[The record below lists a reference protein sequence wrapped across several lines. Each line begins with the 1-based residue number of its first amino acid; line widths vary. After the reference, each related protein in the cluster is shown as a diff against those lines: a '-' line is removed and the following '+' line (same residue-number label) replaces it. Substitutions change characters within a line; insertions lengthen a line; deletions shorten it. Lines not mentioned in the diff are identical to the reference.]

1 MKKRRSTLSVLGM
14 LVTLGI
20 VYGDIGTSPLYVMN
34 AIINNV
40 GTMKNAEPEYILGSV
55 SLIFWT
61 LMLITT
67 IKYVMIAMKADN
79 NSEGG
84 IFALYALVRKR
95 GKWLIIPALIGGSAL
110 LADGTLTPA
119 VTVTSAIEGIKG
131 QKFGHLIF
139 PNNQAIVLIIVT
151 VILLTIF
158 VIQKFGT
165 EKIGR
170 SFGPIMLIW
179 FSFIGIAG
187 LLNLVNNIG
196 VLRALSPV
204 YAIKVLFSPVN
215 KVGIFILGSVFLA
228 TTGAEALYSDMGQVG
243 KRNIYATWPFVY
255 SMLMLNYLGQAAW
268 VISNYQNQQ
277 LNTISGINPFYE
289 MLPVEFKIFAIIIA
303 TMAAIIASQALITG
317 SFTLVQEA
325 IGLKILPRLKVKF
338 PGKVQS
344 QLYIESI
351 NWMLCAVTVG
361 IVWGFRTSEHMEAAY
376 GLAITM
382 TMLMTTFLLHQ
393 FLIMKNHRIGANIFI
408 VIFVPLESLFFISSM
423 IKFIHGGYVTVII
436 TLAILAIMVIW
447 FFGNKRRDAYM
458 AESENVSLLD
468 FIPQLEKL
476 SADDSIPTYATN
488 LVYMINMGENY
499 SVKRSIIY
507 SILDQEPKR
516 AKVYWF
522 ITVHQTSAPYE
533 CNYNVDMMKTRNVV
547 NVHLN
552 LGFKKSQHVNIY
564 IRQIINSLLDQ
575 NIIDNQTPEYSM
587 MPNRQVGSFKFVIQN
602 QQFQDLGAQ
611 EFMGSIDRLLI
622 GGRLVLQN
630 ITIPPAL
637 WYGLE
642 FSDVVEEK
650 VPLFLGSHTDQYL
663 AEGNIKNTVV
673 KETDHP
679 TDFQK

>member
-1 MKKRRSTLSVLGM
+1 MKKRMSSLSTLGM
-14 LVTLGI
+14 LITLGI

-34 AIINNV
+34 SIINNA
-40 GTMKNAEPEYILGSV
+40 GTMSDAKPEYILGSV

-67 IKYVMIAMKADN
+67 IKYVLIAMKADN
-79 NSEGG
+79 NNEGG
-84 IFALYALVRKR
+84 IFALYALVRSK

-119 VTVTSAIEGIKG
+119 VTVTSAIEGVKG
-131 QKFGHLIF
+131 QQFGSLVF
-139 PNNQAIVLIIVT
+139 SNKQSVVLVIVT
-151 VILLTIF
+151 IILLSVF

-170 SFGPIMLIW
+170 SFGPIMLVW
-179 FSFIGIAG
+179 FSFIGLAG
-187 LLNLVNNIG
+187 LLNMTNDWS
-196 VLRALSPV
+196 VLKALSPI

-243 KRNIYATWPFVY
+243 KHNIYATWPFVY
-255 SMLMLNYLGQAAW
+255 TMLMLNYLGQAAW
-268 VISNYQNQQ
+268 VIANYQNKQYSHI
-277 LNTISGINPFYE
+277 TGINPFYE
-289 MLPVEFKIFAIIIA
+289 MLPGDFKIFAIIIA

-338 PGKVQS
+338 PGKFES
-344 QLYIESI
+344 QLYIESV
-351 NWMLCAVTVG
+351 NWMLCAITVS
-361 IVWGFRTSEHMEAAY
+361 IVWGFGTSEHMEAAY

-382 TMLMTTFLLHQ
+382 TMLMTTLLLHQ
-393 FLIMKNHRIGANIFI
+393 FLIMKKHPITANIFL
-408 VIFVPLESLFFISSM
+408 VVFFALESLFLISSLV
-423 IKFIHGGYVTVII
+423 KFIHGGYVTVII
-436 TLAILAIMVIW
+436 TLAILAVMVIW
-447 FFGNKRRDAYM
+447 FFGNKRRDAYLS
-458 AESENVSLLD
+458 ESENVSLSD
-468 FIPQLEKL
+468 YIPQLEKL
-476 SADDSIPTYATN
+476 STDSSIPTYATN
-488 LVYMINMGENY
+488 LVYMVKLGDNY
-499 SVKRSIIY
+499 DIKRSTIY
-507 SILDQEPKR
+507 SILDQKPKR

-522 ITVHQTSAPYE
+522 VTVNQTNAPYE
-533 CNYNVDMMKTRNVV
+533 CNYTIDMMHTRNVV

-575 NIIDNQTPEYSM
+575 HIIDEQKPVYSM
-587 MPNRQVGSFKFVIQN
+587 VPDRRVGSFKFVIQN

-611 EFMGSIDRLLI
+611 EQMGGIDRLLI
-622 GGRLVLQN
+622 GGRILLQD

-650 VPLFLGSHTDQYL
+650 VPLFLGNHTDQYL
-663 AEGNIKNTVV
+663 TESKIKNNIESG
-673 KETDHP
+673 K
-679 TDFQK
+679 